1 MKPMK
6 SHYIYNHNICVTN
19 VIKTHLFF
27 CLFVLFLYRAGSV
40 IVETAVL
47 FKRKPSP
54 EEEDHVLQTFYEAV
68 ELNGT
73 LGAFHVKEL
82 YKIDNRPGS
91 YFVLFIFRLAYSI
104 AIYQVLLYQPIL

>member
-1 MKPMK
+1 M
-6 SHYIYNHNICVTN
+6 
-19 VIKTHLFF
+19 
-27 CLFVLFLYRAGSV
+27 

-54 EEEDHVLQTFYEAV
+54 EEEDHVLKTFYEAV

-91 YFVLFIFRLAYSI
+91 YFVWFILDLAISI
-104 AIYQVLLYQPIL
+104 AIFQVLFITTNIIADELLILRATFCRRFS